1 MPMPTLQRLK
11 TAMKIRPFFFISF
24 LLTAVFLYAAE
35 YIYRLVLV
43 DQFIDQLEYCR
54 LKLFSQN
61 HDHPVVC

>member
-11 TAMKIRPFFFISF
+11 TAMKFRPFFFISF

-54 LKLFSQN
+54 LKLFN
-61 HDHPVVC
+61 